1 MADPKVSVLLA
12 AYNTKEEYLRAAI
25 DSVLAQTFPDFELLI
40 VDDASPDRNVEAV
53 VRSYTDPR
61 VKYFL
66 NEQNMG
72 ISKTRTK
79 LMQLA
84 HGEYLAVMDHDDLI
98 LPEKLARQVS
108 YMDANPDIGICGTAY
123 RRFGKR
129 FKNNVIRHPENDREI
144 RAWLFFKCVMHHP
157 SVMIRRSVIADN
169 NIGYDDKYI
178 SANDQKLYLDIS
190 RYAGLHNLPDVLS
203 LYRLHNGMTS
213 AKQREKI
220 SREQKELR
228 KELFAK
234 LGVSLNEKEIELVN
248 NYVMRGRSRIRSA
261 VIVREIE
268 RVLCAFVS
276 ANSVSKAFPEPE
288 FSRVCATY
296 LIKRCFN
303 ASLWGFVG
311 SRSLLKKTTLPVNDV
326 KIPWLLKLMNCILR
340 G

>member
-1 MADPKVSVLLA
+1 MAEPKVSVLLA

-25 DSVLAQTFPDFELLI
+25 DSVLAQTFHDFELLI
-40 VDDASPDRNVEAV
+40 VDDASPDRNVEKV
-53 VRSYTDPR
+53 VKSYTDPR

-72 ISKTRTK
+72 ISKTRTR

-84 HGEYLAVMDHDDLI
+84 HGDYLAVMDHDDLI
-98 LPEKLARQVS
+98 LPEKLASQVS
-108 YMDANPDIGICGTAY
+108 YLDSHPDIGICGTAY

-129 FKNNVIRHPENDREI
+129 FKNNVVRHPENDREI

-157 SVMIRRSVIADN
+157 SVMIRRSVIADH
-169 NIGYDDKYI
+169 NIGYDEKYI

-190 RYAGLHNLPDVLS
+190 EYAGLHNLPDVLS

-213 AKQREKI
+213 TKQREKI

-228 KELFAK
+228 KELFNK
-234 LGVSLNEKEIELVN
+234 LGVSLNDAEIDIVN
-248 NYVMRGRSRIRSA
+248 NYIMKGRSRIRNA
-261 VIVREIE
+261 NILREIE
-268 RVLCAFVS
+268 RILCAFVA
-276 ANSVSKAFPEPE
+276 ANTVSKAFPEPE
-288 FSRVCATY
+288 FSRVCAIY

-303 ASLWGFVG
+303 ASLWGLIG
-311 SRSLLKKTTLPVNDV
+311 SRSLLRRTSLPVRDV
-326 KIPWLLKLMNCILR
+326 KIPWLLKLMNCLLR